1 MTKLPPPALTEE
13 PRELTEEPREL
24 TEEQRG
30 AFEYAMGGGDI
41 KALAVAAGNGKSVLL
56 AAMRDAWEI
65 QGLSVIGVALSR
77 IAAETLQASS
87 GIPTQP
93 LASHELE
100 WQEGRNPLTLNH
112 VIVVDGAEM
121 IGLKQL
127 ERLLAVVD
135 KARAKVLLMG
145 DSEQLEAMGS
155 GSPLQGILDKVG
167 ALAPT
172 GLAR

>member
-1 MTKLPPPALTEE
+1 MS
-13 PRELTEEPREL
+13 
-24 TEEQRG
+24 
-30 AFEYAMGGGDI
+30 GGDI
-41 KALAVAAGNGKSVLL
+41 KALAVAAGNDKSVLL
-56 AAMRDAWEI
+56 AAMREAWEI

-145 DSEQLEAMGS
+145 DSAQLEAMGS
-155 GSPLQGILDKVG
+155 MSPLRGILDRIG

>member
-1 MTKLPPPALTEE
+1 LTEE
-13 PRELTEEPREL
+13 PRALKEEPLAL
-24 TEEQRG
+24 TEEQCG
-30 AFEYAMGGGDI
+30 AFEYAMSGGDI
-41 KALAVAAGNGKSVLL
+41 KALAVAAGNDKSVLL
-56 AAMRDAWEI
+56 AAMREAWEI

-145 DSEQLEAMGS
+145 DSAQLEAMGS
-155 GSPLQGILDKVG
+155 MSPLQGILDRIG